1 MSLAQ
6 QGLLALPELRL
17 FALVIVALTLPVISQ
32 EMRMRWYDR
41 VPISLLAAGRILKSS
56 ATRHSRRDAI
66 NLHSLKPSTKE
77 AYCHAQS
84 FRP

>member
-1 MSLAQ
+1 MNLAQ
-6 QGLLALPELRL
+6 QGLLALPELHL
-17 FALVIVALTLPVISQ
+17 FALAIVALTLPVISQ

-56 ATRHSRRDAI
+56 ATRHS
-66 NLHSLKPSTKE
+66 LKPCTKE